1 MKKTQ
6 TVAFAN
12 LIGSILFIILGI
24 WAWIQTGKFEEVSN
38 TYVQASSF
46 PRIMI
51 VGMLIFS
58 IVLFVQSLLKLL
70 SMKEGD
76 KDALAAKAASI
87 NFVKDKSVLAGVVII
102 LLSVGFV
109 ALFEI
114 LGYVICAALIS
125 VVIMYII
132 GKRNWLQMVLVSVLV
147 PLGMWLIFFKV
158 LTVNIPMG
166 PLQFL
171 CDLVGKI

>member
-12 LIGSILFIILGI
+12 LIGSVLFIILGI
-24 WAWIQTGKFEEVSN
+24 WAWVQTGKFDEVSN

-58 IVLFVQSLLKLL
+58 IVLLVQSVLKLL
-70 SMKEGD
+70 TMKEGE
-76 KDALAAKAASI
+76 KDPLVEKAASI

-102 LLSVGFV
+102 LLCIGFV
-109 ALFEI
+109 ALFKV

-125 VVIMYII
+125 VAIMYII
-132 GKRNWLQMVLVSVLV
+132 GKRNWLQMVLVSILV
-147 PLGMWLIFFKV
+147 PLGMWLIFYKV

-171 CDLVGKI
+171 CDLVAKI

>member
-12 LIGSILFIILGI
+12 LIGSVFFIVLGI
-24 WAWIQTGKFEEVSN
+24 WAWIQTGTFQEVSN
-38 TYVQASSF
+38 TYVQASTF

-58 IVLFVQSLLKLL
+58 VILLIQSVLRLRTV
-70 SMKEGD
+70 KEGD
-76 KDALAAKAASI
+76 KDYLASKAASI
-87 NFVKDKSVLAGVVII
+87 NFVKDKPVLAAMAVI

-109 ALFEI
+109 VLFKL
-114 LGYVICAALIS
+114 LGYVICAAVVS
-125 VVIMYII
+125 VVIMYLI
-132 GKRNWLQMVLVSVLV
+132 GKRNWIQMILVSILV
-147 PLGMWLIFFKV
+147 PLGMWFIFFKI

-166 PLQFL
+166 PLSFL
-171 CDLVGKI
+171 NDLVGRL